1 MAWQRPTG
9 PWCVYV
15 LKSCK
20 SISGL
25 GDGAVT
31 GVDFDVSVV
40 CAGAVSESSQLLGRK
55 LLQTVTLTCPWC
67 VQVL

>member
-1 MAWQRPTG
+1 MCWKN
-9 PWCVYV
+9 W
-15 LKSCK
+15 K

-31 GVDFDVSVV
+31 GVDVDVSVV

-55 LLQTVTLTCPWC
+55 PLQTVTLTCLWC